1 MFSKNLSFLFQKKL
15 IKRLFNSNICLI
27 LPYKTIAKNMT
38 DKKTHIINTAVELFA
53 EKGFEGTSIR
63 DIATKADVNVA
74 MINYY
79 FGSKEKLFECMLQE
93 KAAYTRDFLEEIIKN
108 KELSEIEKLDRI
120 IDGYVMR
127 LFTNRKFHRVIH
139 QEMML
144 SQREALQE
152 AIVNMISPNSIL
164 IRSVIEAGIK
174 NGSFKKVDSLLVIA
188 SIIGTINQVL
198 LSKKFCNKMLNKED
212 GYVPYD
218 DPKFSKRVSDYLKD
232 LMHSYL
238 LKK

>member
-38 DKKTHIINTAVELFA
+38 DKKTHIIN
-53 EKGFEGTSIR
+53 
-63 DIATKADVNVA
+63 
-74 MINYY
+74 
-79 FGSKEKLFECMLQE
+79 
-93 KAAYTRDFLEEIIKN
+93 
-108 KELSEIEKLDRI
+108 
-120 IDGYVMR
+120 GYVMR

-218 DPKFSKRVSDYLKD
+218 DPKFSKRVSDYLKA

>member
-1 MFSKNLSFLFQKKL
+1 MLPAHKPIQKIIILFQKKL

-53 EKGFEGTSIR
+53 EK
-63 DIATKADVNVA
+63 
-74 MINYY
+74 
-79 FGSKEKLFECMLQE
+79 LFECMLQE

-120 IDGYVMR
+120 INGYVMR

-238 LKK
+238 